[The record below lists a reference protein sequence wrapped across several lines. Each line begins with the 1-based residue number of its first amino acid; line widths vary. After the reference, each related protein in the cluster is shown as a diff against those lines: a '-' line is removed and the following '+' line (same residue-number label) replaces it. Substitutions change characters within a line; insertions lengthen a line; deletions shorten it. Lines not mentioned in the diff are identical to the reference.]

1 MKKLLTSL
9 LALMLTFV
17 TAFTFASCGDTE
29 GGNAD
34 DGIVDVRTKT
44 ITVGYTDYAPM
55 NYTDDKGTLVGFDTE
70 LALMVFNSLGYEVR
84 FKLIEWGNKYS
95 ELNSGTIDCIWNG
108 FTANAEDEGT
118 PRSEIV
124 DFTYYY
130 MQNAQCIIRKNG
142 TTNVNSLD
150 ELEGKSVSFEA
161 GSAGQSYVEGITANI
176 LQKPVTSQM
185 DAVKEVN
192 MGTSDYAVVD
202 ILLAE
207 SLAGQNDY
215 ADIVI
220 NEGIE
225 IPVEYYA
232 VGFKKGS
239 ELTQKV
245 NAMFEAYAKI
255 GYLNELAEKY
265 GLETKVL
272 TDFDAE

>member
-1 MKKLLTSL
+1 MKKLLTTL
-9 LALMLTFV
+9 MALMLMLV
-17 TAFTFASCGDTE
+17 SAFTFASCSE
-29 GGNAD
+29 GSANQD

-95 ELNSGTIDCIWNG
+95 ELNGGTIDCIWNG
-108 FTANAEDEGT
+108 FTANASDDGT
-118 PRSEIV
+118 PRSELV
-124 DFTYYY
+124 DFSYYY
-130 MQNAQCIIRKNG
+130 MQNAQCIIRKSSTANIDNLDAFEG
-142 TTNVNSLD
+142 T
-150 ELEGKSVSFEA
+150 SVSYEA
-161 GSAGQSYVEGITANI
+161 GSAGQSYVEASVTANI
-176 LQKPVTSQM
+176 NAKPAISQM

-192 MGTSDYAVVD
+192 MGTAQYAVVD

-207 SLAGQNDY
+207 SLVGNGDY
-215 ADIVI
+215 ADLVI

-232 VGFKKGS
+232 IGFKKGS
-239 ELTQKV
+239 ELTAKV
-245 NAMFEAYAKI
+245 NAILEAYAKI
-255 GYLNELAEKY
+255 GYLTELATKY

-272 TDFDAE
+272 TNFNA